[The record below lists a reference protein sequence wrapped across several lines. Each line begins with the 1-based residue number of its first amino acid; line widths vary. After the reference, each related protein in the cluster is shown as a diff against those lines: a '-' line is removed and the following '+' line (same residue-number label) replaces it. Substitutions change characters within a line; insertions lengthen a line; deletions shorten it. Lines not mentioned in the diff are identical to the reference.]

1 MKMRFGTSSEP
12 SWSGEKR
19 VGMGVDMSGSSVKR
33 RNGGGAQVLFRPF
46 VVVVGLQ
53 PMVVAWGNSVT
64 PPKTVASRVLDL
76 EDLDPEELQ
85 GTR

>member
-1 MKMRFGTSSEP
+1 
-12 SWSGEKR
+12 
-19 VGMGVDMSGSSVKR
+19 
-33 RNGGGAQVLFRPF
+33 
-46 VVVVGLQ
+46 
-53 PMVVAWGNSVT
+53 MVVAWGNSVT